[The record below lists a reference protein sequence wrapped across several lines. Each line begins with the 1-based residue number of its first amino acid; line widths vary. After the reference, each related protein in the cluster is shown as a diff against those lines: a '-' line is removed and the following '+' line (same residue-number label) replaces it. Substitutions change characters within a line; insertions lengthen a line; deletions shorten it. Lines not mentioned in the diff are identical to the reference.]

1 LDPLKKAGVVECEGD
16 AVSLTANWLAAL
28 NERREQDGEIAD
40 HRRDMARYQRERDA
54 YRDREKSP
62 STPHPANRGADGYV
76 EDLETLPPTPPVEV
90 LHPLINTTV
99 NTVRGPGRLW
109 QAFSDRVGVVLEGAE
124 EVTFMHPLDLVLE
137 AGTLAS

>member
-1 LDPLKKAGVVECEGD
+1 
-16 AVSLTANWLAAL
+16 
-28 NERREQDGEIAD
+28 
-40 HRRDMARYQRERDA
+40 M
-54 YRDREKSP
+54 
-62 STPHPANRGADGYV
+62 
-76 EDLETLPPTPPVEV
+76 EDLERLAPTPPVEV